1 MLSPDFV
8 ILTGVAYVGLLFL
21 IAWVSEQRANS
32 GYTRFLRSPV
42 VYTHSNSVYCTAW
55 SFFGAVG
62 TAARNGLE
70 FLAIYLGPTIVFVG
84 WWVLLRK
91 LISISHSQRITSV
104 ADFLSSRFGKSSRLA
119 VLVTLIA
126 VISVT
131 PYVALQLKAITTSIQ
146 AVSVAKGGEG
156 HLARL
161 DELTLA
167 FGVAVGMAMFTILF
181 GTRNVD
187 AREQHPG
194 VVAAIAFEAVV
205 KLIALLAVGVFVVFG
220 LGGGMSE
227 IFTRAAA
234 AGLEIHEQS
243 PLGSRWIAVLVLSA
257 CAVICLP
264 RQFQITVVE
273 NSDENHLRTAAWAFP
288 AYLLLMS
295 VFTMPI
301 AFYGM
306 STMPE
311 GSNPDMFVLTLPMS
325 AGYDALA
332 LFAFI
337 GGFSSATSMIIV
349 ASIALS
355 IMVSNHVVL
364 PLMLRGERLP
374 EETGK
379 QDIARLLL
387 RARRVSIAVMLL
399 LGFLYFWFTK
409 DSDALAP
416 IGLISFAGVAQFLP
430 ALLAALY
437 WRNATL
443 PAALAGTLVGFCV
456 WAWTLFLPSFKSTSS
471 AVATLML
478 EGPWGITALRPEA
491 LFGMDGYDPLVH
503 SVFWSLLLNASTLA
517 IVSMLTSQE
526 AMERIQATLFV
537 DAFRR
542 RASLQPHT
550 ITGSATIGELFFV
563 AERVL
568 GWKQADALFDSSG
581 IDRNRSNLDVDVPPD
596 FIAKLEKELAGSI
609 GSASAHILL
618 TTVVARETIS
628 LEEVM
633 RMADETQQAIEYS
646 HELELKSR
654 ELRTTAQQ
662 LQEANAKLQELHL
675 QKDDFLSQVSHE
687 IRTPMTSIRSFSEIL
702 MTERDL
708 PADQIER
715 FISTIHNESVRLT
728 RLIEEILDLSALEH
742 GQRNWQ
748 KSLIDGE
755 EVLDKSIAVCE
766 ALARRR
772 TAVIEFGPRARR
784 GRVLADAGRLN
795 QVFINIIANAISHND
810 APDPRVHVTS
820 RVEGG
825 RYIVEIS
832 DNGSGVPEPYKSTIF
847 DKFVRAGE
855 STHSGAGIGLGL
867 GLNISRRIVEGL
879 GGKLALVD
887 GFLPGACFQ
896 VSLPLQADSGQV
908 RRSEAPG
915 DGRRSPGNRGDRTD
929 QPEPAGETG

>member
-21 IAWVSEQRANS
+21 IAWVSEQHAHS
-32 GYTRFLRSPV
+32 GYAHFLRSPAI
-42 VYTHSNSVYCTAW
+42 YTLSISVYCTSW
-55 SFFGAVG
+55 TFYGAVG

-70 FLAIYLGPTIVFVG
+70 FLAIYMGPTIVFVG
-84 WWVLLRK
+84 WWFMLRK
-91 LISISHSQRITSV
+91 LIHISHAQRITSV

-126 VISVT
+126 VVSIT
-131 PYVALQLKAITTSIQ
+131 PYIALQLKAITTSIQ
-146 AVSVAKGGEG
+146 AVSVAKGGED

-167 FGVAVGMAMFTILF
+167 FGVAVGMALFTILF

-220 LGGGMSE
+220 LGGGASD
-227 IFTRAAA
+227 IFTKAVE
-234 AGLEIHEQS
+234 AGLDIHEQQ
-243 PLGSRWIAVLVLSA
+243 PLGSRWVAVLALSA

-273 NSDENHLRTAAWAFP
+273 NSNEDHLRTAGWAFP

-295 VFTMPI
+295 IFTMPI
-301 AFYGM
+301 AYYGLA
-306 STMPE
+306 TMPE

-364 PLMLRGERLP
+364 PLLLRGARFP
-374 EETGK
+374 EETGERG
-379 QDIARLLL
+379 IARLML

-399 LGFLYFWFTK
+399 LGFLYFWFAK

-437 WRNATL
+437 WRHATVQG
-443 PAALAGTLVGFCV
+443 AFYGTLLGFFV
-456 WAWTLFLPSFKSTSS
+456 WAWTLFMPSFETTSPAI
-471 AVATLML
+471 AVLM
-478 EGPWGITALRPEA
+478 EHGPWGITSLRPEA
-491 LFGMDGYDPLVH
+491 MFGLTDIDPLVH
-503 SVFWSLLLNASTLA
+503 SVFWSLLVNVSVLVV
-517 IVSMLTSQE
+517 VSMSTSQE

-537 DAFRR
+537 DAFQR
-542 RASLQPHT
+542 RASMQPHIARGSVT
-550 ITGSATIGELFFV
+550 TGDLFLV

-568 GWKQADALFDSSG
+568 GWKQATALFEASG
-581 IDRNRSNLDVDVPPD
+581 IDRGPSNGDADVPPD
-596 FIAKLEKELAGSI
+596 FITKLEKELAGSI

-618 TTVVARETIS
+618 TTVVAKDSIS

-646 HELELKSR
+646 HELEEKSR
-654 ELRTTAQQ
+654 ELRIAAQQ
-662 LQEANAKLQELHL
+662 LQEANAKLQELHR

-702 MTERDL
+702 MTEQDL
-708 PADQIER
+708 SPEQIDR

-742 GQRNWQ
+742 GERNWENAP
-748 KSLIDGE
+748 SNGE
-755 EVLDKSIAVCE
+755 AVLDRSIAVCE

-772 TAVIEFGPRARR
+772 MISIELGARVCC
-784 GRVLADAGRLN
+784 GWVLADAGRLS

-810 APDPRVHVTS
+810 ASDPRVHVTS
-820 RVEGG
+820 FIENGC
-825 RYIVEIS
+825 YIVEIS
-832 DNGSGVPEPYKSTIF
+832 DNGSGINEAYRESIF
-847 DKFVRAGE
+847 DKFVRAG
-855 STHSGAGIGLGL
+855 SSVQSGAGVGLGL
-867 GLNISRRIVEGL
+867 GLNISYRIVERL
-879 GGKLALVD
+879 GGTLSLVK
-887 GFLPGACFQ
+887 GRLNGACFR
-896 VSLPLQADSGQV
+896 VSLPLHAQCEHVQAL
-908 RRSEAPG
+908 RS
-915 DGRRSPGNRGDRTD
+915 
-929 QPEPAGETG
+929 

>member
-21 IAWVSEQRANS
+21 IAWVSDQHTHS
-32 GYTRFLRSPV
+32 GYARFLRSPG
-42 VYTHSNSVYCTAW
+42 VYTLSISVYCTSW
-55 SFFGAVG
+55 TFYGAVG
-62 TAARNGLE
+62 TAARSGLE
-70 FLAIYLGPTIVFVG
+70 FMAIYMGPTIVFVG
-84 WWVLLRK
+84 WWFLLRK
-91 LISISHSQRITSV
+91 LIRISHSQGITSV

-146 AVSVAKGGEG
+146 AVSVAKGGED

-205 KLIALLAVGVFVVFG
+205 KLVALLAVGVFVVYG
-220 LGGGMSE
+220 LGGGMSKVY
-227 IFTRAAA
+227 AQAVA
-234 AGLEIHEQS
+234 AGLEIHEQA
-243 PLGSRWIAVLVLSA
+243 PFGSRWVAVLVLSA

-273 NSDENHLRTAAWAFP
+273 SSNENHLRTAGWAFP
-288 AYLLLMS
+288 TYLLLMS
-295 VFTMPI
+295 IFTMPI
-301 AFYGM
+301 ALYGLA
-306 STMPE
+306 TMPA

-355 IMVSNHVVL
+355 IMVSNHIVL
-364 PLMLRGERLP
+364 PLMLRGTRAT
-374 EETGK
+374 EETGER
-379 QDIARLLL
+379 DIARLLL

-399 LGFLYFWFTK
+399 LGFLYFWFTQ

-430 ALLAALY
+430 SLLAALY

-443 PAALAGTLVGFCV
+443 HGAFAGTLIGFCV
-456 WAWTLFLPSFKSTSS
+456 WAWTMFLPSFESTSP
-471 AVATLML
+471 AVAALMQN
-478 EGPWGITALRPEA
+478 GPWGITALRPEA
-491 LFGMDGYDPLVH
+491 LFGMAGFDPLVH
-503 SVFWSLLLNASTLA
+503 SVFWSLLLNTSTLA
-517 IVSMLTSQE
+517 IVSMLSTPG
-526 AMERIQATLFV
+526 ALERIQATLFV

-542 RASLQPHT
+542 RGAVQPQ
-550 ITGSATIGELFFV
+550 ILRGSATTGELFFV

-568 GWKQADALFDSSG
+568 GWQRATALFEMSG
-581 IDRNRSNLDVDVPPD
+581 VVHSHSNSDADVPPD
-596 FIAKLEKELAGSI
+596 FIATLEKELAGSI

-618 TTVVARETIS
+618 TTVVAGDTIS

-633 RMADETQQAIEYS
+633 RMADETQQLMEYS

-654 ELRTTAQQ
+654 ELHTTAQQ
-662 LQEANAKLQELHL
+662 LQEANAKLQELHR

-708 PADQIER
+708 PAEQTER

-742 GQRNWQ
+742 GERNWENT
-748 KSLIDGE
+748 LTDGE
-755 EVLDKSIAVCE
+755 AVLDRAITVCE

-772 TAVIEFGPRARR
+772 TVSIEIGPRA
-784 GRVLADAGRLN
+784 GNAWVLADSGRLS

-810 APDPRVHVTS
+810 SPDPQVHVTS
-820 RVEGG
+820 RLEKDKYV
-825 RYIVEIS
+825 VEIS
-832 DNGSGVPEPYKSTIF
+832 DNGSGIPEPYRESIF
-847 DKFVRAGE
+847 DKFVRAGT
-855 STHSGAGIGLGL
+855 STHSGAGVGLGL
-867 GLNISRRIVEGL
+867 GLNISHRIVERL
-879 GGKLALVD
+879 GGQLELVN
-887 GFLPGACFQ
+887 GTLTGACFQ
-896 VSLPLQADSGQV
+896 VTLPLQPHCSHV
-908 RRSEAPG
+908 EVE
-915 DGRRSPGNRGDRTD
+915 RTS
-929 QPEPAGETG
+929 